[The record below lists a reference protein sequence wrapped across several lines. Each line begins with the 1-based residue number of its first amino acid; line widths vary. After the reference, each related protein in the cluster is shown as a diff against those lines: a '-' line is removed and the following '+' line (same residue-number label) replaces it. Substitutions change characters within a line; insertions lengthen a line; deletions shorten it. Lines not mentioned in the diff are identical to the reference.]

1 MRTDQIETAW
11 KVVMPILNAW
21 KKYPAKQLQFYPAGS
36 WGPAA
41 ADKLLKPY
49 AKEWYKLMSRPA
61 VVHNTA
67 GIE

>member
-1 MRTDQIETAW
+1 
-11 KVVMPILNAW
+11 
-21 KKYPAKQLQFYPAGS
+21 LQFYPAGS

-49 AKEWYKLMSRPA
+49 AKEWYKLDAHPK
-61 VVHNTA
+61 VVHILA